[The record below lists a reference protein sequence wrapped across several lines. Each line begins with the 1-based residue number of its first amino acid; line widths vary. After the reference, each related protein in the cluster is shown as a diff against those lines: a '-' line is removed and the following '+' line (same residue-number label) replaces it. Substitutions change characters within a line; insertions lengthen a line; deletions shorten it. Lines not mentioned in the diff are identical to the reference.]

1 MNPVI
6 EPIAKLTA
14 QLSKLP
20 GIGNKSAQRLAY
32 HILDMPQAQA
42 IELAQSILNAHEQVR
57 CCSICGNYTDVEP
70 CAICT
75 DEKRRP
81 DILCVVRDA
90 RDVIAME
97 KTREFTGKYHVLKG
111 IISPMN
117 GIGPDDIRIDELV
130 ERIKTEHIAETILAT
145 DPDVQGEATAA
156 YIARLI
162 KPMGVKVTR
171 IAHGVPIGA
180 NLEFTDTMT
189 LIKALEG
196 RRDM

>member
-6 EPIAKLTA
+6 EPIARLTA
-14 QLSKLP
+14 QLARLP

-32 HILDMPQAQA
+32 HILDMPKEQAA
-42 IELAQSILNAHEQVR
+42 ELAQAVINAHDQVH
-57 CCSICGNYTDVEP
+57 CCPICGNYTDVEP

-75 DEKRRP
+75 DKSRRQ
-81 DILCVVRDA
+81 DMLCVVRDA
-90 RDVIAME
+90 KDVLAME

-130 ERIKTEHIAETILAT
+130 ERIKSEHIKEVILAT

-162 KPMGVKVTR
+162 KPMGVRVTR